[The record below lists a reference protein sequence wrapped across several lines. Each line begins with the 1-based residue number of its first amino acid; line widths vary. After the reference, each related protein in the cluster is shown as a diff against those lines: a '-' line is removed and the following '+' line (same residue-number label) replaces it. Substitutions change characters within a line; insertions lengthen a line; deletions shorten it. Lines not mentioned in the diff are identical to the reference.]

1 MARGALPYSSSRP
14 SLEYLSHLGPHRVCV
29 GELSAVGVPGV
40 VFAPRTGPRCPAV
53 VFGHGYLQPVGRYAD
68 TLRYLASWGFGV
80 AAPTSGRG
88 PVPSHAGMALD
99 MSRVLDR
106 LADAKLGGG
115 RVTVDRTR
123 LAVAGHGIG
132 GGAAVL
138 AAAAAA
144 PPVQAVVTVSA
155 ARVTPS
161 AVHAAR
167 TVMAPGLHLV
177 GTGDKLTA
185 EESDGQAI
193 ARAWAGPVQ
202 LRRLK
207 GAGHLAVTEGL
218 HWTSFFLGEAG
229 DQGTQ
234 RAVRELM
241 TAFLLLHV
249 AGQSQLAES
258 MDGKVAGTRPVELKP
273 KRPVGHELEPA

>member
-14 SLEYLSHLGPHRVCV
+14 SLEYLSHLGPHRVSV

-40 VFAPRTGPRCPAV
+40 VFAPATGPRCPAV

-68 TLRYLASWGFGV
+68 TLRYLASWGFVV
-80 AAPTSGRG
+80 AAPTGGRG
-88 PVPSHAGMALD
+88 PVPSPSGMALD
-99 MSRVLDR
+99 FSRTLDR

-115 RVTVDRTR
+115 RVTVDRNR

-144 PPVQAVVTVSA
+144 PPVKAVVTVSA
-155 ARVTPS
+155 TRVTPS
-161 AVHAAR
+161 AVEAAR
-167 TVMAPGLHLV
+167 AVTEPGLHLV
-177 GTGDKLTA
+177 GSGDKLAA
-185 EESDGQAI
+185 EESDGAAI

-207 GAGHLAVTEGL
+207 GAGHLGLTEGL
-218 HWTSFFLGEAG
+218 HWSSFFLGEG
-229 DQGTQ
+229 SDKSTQ
-234 RAVRELM
+234 KAVRELM

-249 AGQSQLAES
+249 AGQNQLAEA
-258 MDGKVAGTRPVELKP
+258 MDGKVAGTVPVDLRPEP
-273 KRPVGHELEPA
+273 AATAELETT